1 MQFKRALGSKVIR
14 QTGCRLFGL
23 LVAKAISY

>member
-1 MQFKRALGSKVIR
+1 MQFKRAQGSKVIR

-23 LVAKAISY
+23 PLAKAGDN